1 MGRGQGPRGQISES
15 VQVIRQNQWGELLSE
30 TRGSCWALQRLEGRS
45 DRQPGVQL
53 ELPNKARNLGP
64 RGHPSSQK
72 DPYKP
77 LPLLAIVLASEVKV
91 QGLNEMVST
100 IRFFWA
106 PLGLGHT
113 VAGSSR
119 LVRSGDHLPLLPE

>member
-1 MGRGQGPRGQISES
+1 ME
-15 VQVIRQNQWGELLSE
+15 VIRLNQWGELLCE
-30 TRGSCWALQRLEGRS
+30 TRGSCWALQQLEGRS
-45 DRQPGVQL
+45 DRQPRVQL

-77 LPLLAIVLASEVKV
+77 LPLLAIVLASEIKV
-91 QGLNEMVST
+91 QGLDEMVSMV
-100 IRFFWA
+100 RFFWT
-106 PLGLGHT
+106 PLGMGHT

-119 LVRSGDHLPLLPE
+119 RVRSPS